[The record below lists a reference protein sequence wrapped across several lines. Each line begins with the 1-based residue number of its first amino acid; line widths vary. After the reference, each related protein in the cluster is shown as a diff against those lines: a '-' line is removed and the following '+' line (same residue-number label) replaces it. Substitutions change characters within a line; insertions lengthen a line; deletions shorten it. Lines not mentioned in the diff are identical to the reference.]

1 MYRREFGLFSSLNF
15 TMEKGVGGG
24 PDFALSVGSENLGGV
39 SYHWM
44 IHIASEHNGSEHVGS
59 KAPGLM

>member
-1 MYRREFGLFSSLNF
+1 
-15 TMEKGVGGG
+15 MEKGVGGG

-39 SYHWM
+39 FYHQM